1 MWFRGQ
7 VGTHTHR
14 NDRQSTSLIRGTSR
28 SPVGGCARRVYW
40 TRSAGASDHWHPC
53 GTDSHLGGGLGGA
66 GTWQWT
72 GPLATGE
79 TRWVTVRRMINE
91 DDGLGWRNDRAAS
104 DTLAA
109 VASPG

>member
-1 MWFRGQ
+1 MVSWPGWD
-7 VGTHTHR
+7 THTQERPSVHQP
-14 NDRQSTSLIRGTSR
+14 DTWDVSC